1 MYNRVDGV
9 FLLYQE
15 SYLMHQIF
23 ILKILCGKCFD
34 VYVIIYLVFDKTVSG
49 KTKKKS

>member
-1 MYNRVDGV
+1 
-9 FLLYQE
+9 
-15 SYLMHQIF
+15 MHQIF
-23 ILKILCGKCFD
+23 ILKVLCGKCFD